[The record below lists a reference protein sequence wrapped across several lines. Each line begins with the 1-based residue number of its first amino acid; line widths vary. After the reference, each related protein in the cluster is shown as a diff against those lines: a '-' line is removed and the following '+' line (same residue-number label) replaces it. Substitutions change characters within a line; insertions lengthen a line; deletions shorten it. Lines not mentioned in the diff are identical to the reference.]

1 MIERR
6 HFIALLGG
14 AAAWPLAARAQQQA
28 MPVIGFLDT
37 RSPEAMTDRLRA
49 WRQGLQDTGHVEGEN
64 VSIVYRW
71 ADGHFDR
78 LTDLAADLVR
88 RQVTVIATGGGIA
101 PARAAKAATTT
112 IPIVFAVPEDPV
124 GVGLVASLARPGGNL
139 TGVNFFTT
147 ELAAKRLGLLH
158 ELMPGATHVAVLL
171 NPVNPNTQPTLQ
183 DVKAAARS
191 MGLQIRVVYAST
203 SREIDAAFA
212 SLVRDRPDAL
222 FIGGDSFFLSRRL
235 QLATLTVRHA
245 IPAVFSQRDY
255 TEVGGLMSYAS
266 DTLDA
271 YQQSGAYVGRIL
283 KGAKPADLPVL
294 QSTRFKLVIN
304 NQTAK
309 AFGLDVPSTLLAR
322 ADEVIE

>member
-1 MIERR
+1 
-6 HFIALLGG
+6 
-14 AAAWPLAARAQQQA
+14 

-37 RSPEAMTDRLRA
+37 RSAEAMTDRLRA
-49 WRQGLQDTGHVEGEN
+49 WRQGLQDTGHVEGET

-78 LTDLAADLVR
+78 LPDLAADLVR

-101 PARAAKAATTT
+101 PARAAKTATTT

-147 ELAAKRLGLLH
+147 ELAAKRLALLH
-158 ELMPGATHVAVLL
+158 ELLGATHVGVLV
-171 NPVNPNTQPTLQ
+171 NPVNPNTQRTLQ
-183 DVKAAARS
+183 DVEAAARS
-191 MGLQIRVVYAST
+191 MAMQIRVLYASNG
-203 SREIDAAFA
+203 REIDAAFA

-222 FIGGDSFFLSRRL
+222 FVGGDSFFLSRKL
-235 QLATLTVRHA
+235 QIATLTIRHA

-283 KGAKPADLPVL
+283 KGAKPAELPVL

-309 AFGLDVPSTLLAR
+309 AFDLTVPPSLLAR